1 MLAIAFLV
9 RYDGL
14 SEKKRHKTAEMTFAS
29 AKFRSFLPAAT
40 FAMAAEFFMGMSDSI
55 ICGHILGETGLSAVN
70 LMQGIFEI
78 VTFAGMVVSVG
89 TSVLFATELGASHA
103 RRARGYFTLGCMLS
117 IAIGLLV
124 AVVIAAVRKPVVA
137 AFGASS
143 EVSAMTSAYW
153 VGFLPAAF
161 LQPVAFFLG
170 MVCYTDGDAKLSF
183 LSYIAQLVGNCVLSI
198 PLTFAFG
205 AMGCAIGTGLGS
217 LFAIAVL
224 VSHFRKKGC
233 MLGFSRH
240 FIIFD
245 IVRIVHTSFGDASK
259 NIGKAVLMFA
269 LNIYVISHFGSEML
283 PILAVAIMTIGI
295 SEIFDG
301 VANAAQPLASI
312 YVGEKNVVLT
322 KRVMK
327 VAFLSSVAGSCAI
340 MMMLLLCPDIMLYLS
355 GIRDVAMIAD
365 ARMAVRLVSISLPFL
380 AIVLLFNSYYVFI
393 SREGLSAALTLSA
406 LLLAPLMLFPVG
418 GSLGGLHGF
427 MLSLGVA
434 PGIALVVFALYL
446 LVACGGWRC
455 FPLLLPKAREDE
467 LRVFDLQLE
476 PVDICAASA
485 AVESHLKLKGV
496 DGSRATRAAL
506 LVEEALM
513 VVRDHNAGKRI
524 QAEITTDLGNGLS
537 VIIRDDGEIFDI
549 TDSDAQVSSLRGYLV
564 SNLMT
569 VIPRRRN
576 LTTAGFN
583 RNVFKL

>member
-1 MLAIAFLV
+1 MLAIAFSV

-124 AVVIAAVRKPVVA
+124 AVVLAAVRKPVVA

-301 VANAAQPLASI
+301 IANAAQPLASI

-569 VIPRRRN
+569 AIPRRRN